1 MKFKIDTKS
10 IKFKSWLYFILFAA
24 VLMAALWIVQVLMLN
39 NLYGTMKTAQ
49 TQKVAIDIEESGSL
63 AEASVK
69 ISGVFEAAQ
78 NAAERFLENIRLRQE
93 ETDRACEERDSESRE
108 KAIELLESTEAKCR
122 ALEEETKQKC
132 AEMAEAAKQE
142 ADSYWREVSE
152 KMEHFYQEH
161 EGLKEM
167 LDIPGRKTE

>member
-1 MKFKIDTKS
+1 MGTDYKKLSRRELEDRV
-10 IKFKSWLYFILFAA
+10 AA
-24 VLMAALWIVQVLMLN
+24 QEKEINELKNALEAAS
-39 NLYGTMKTAQ
+39 AQ
-49 TQKVAIDIEESGSL
+49 LQSRAIDIEETGSL
-63 AEASVK
+63 AEASVR

-152 KMEHFYQEH
+152 KMEHFYQDH

-167 LDIPGRKTE
+167 LDIPEKKLGE

>member
-1 MKFKIDTKS
+1 MGTDYKKLSRRELEDRV
-10 IKFKSWLYFILFAA
+10 AA
-24 VLMAALWIVQVLMLN
+24 QEKEINELKNALEAAS
-39 NLYGTMKTAQ
+39 AQ
-49 TQKVAIDIEESGSL
+49 LQSRAIDIEETGSL
-63 AEASVK
+63 AEASVR

>member
-1 MKFKIDTKS
+1 MGTDYKKLSRRELEDRV
-10 IKFKSWLYFILFAA
+10 AA
-24 VLMAALWIVQVLMLN
+24 QEKEINELKNALEAAS
-39 NLYGTMKTAQ
+39 AQ
-49 TQKVAIDIEESGSL
+49 LQSRAIDIEETGSL
-63 AEASVK
+63 AEASVR

-132 AEMAEAAKQE
+132 AEMAEAVKQE

>member
-1 MKFKIDTKS
+1 MGTDYKKLSRRELEDRV
-10 IKFKSWLYFILFAA
+10 AA
-24 VLMAALWIVQVLMLN
+24 QEKEINELKNALEAAS
-39 NLYGTMKTAQ
+39 AQ
-49 TQKVAIDIEESGSL
+49 LQSRAIDIEETGSL
-63 AEASVK
+63 AEASVR

-122 ALEEETKQKC
+122 AMEEETKQKC

-167 LDIPGRKTE
+167 LDIPEKKLGE